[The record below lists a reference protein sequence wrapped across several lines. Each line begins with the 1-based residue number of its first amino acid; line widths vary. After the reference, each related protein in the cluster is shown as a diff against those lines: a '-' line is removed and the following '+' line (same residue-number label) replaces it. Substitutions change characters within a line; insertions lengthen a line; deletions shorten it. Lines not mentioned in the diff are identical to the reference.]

1 MSTEGIEAT
10 VRRLIE
16 EGFNEGNTSVLDA
29 VFDPGYV
36 DHRPHPP
43 PRREGVARVKE
54 AYASYRT
61 AFPDGRLTIEDLFSA
76 GDRVV
81 ARMSFRG
88 THLGSFAAVPPTNRP
103 VTMPVVDIWR
113 FADGRIVEGWH
124 LEDDLGLLQQ
134 LDVVPAIAL
143 TPAEL

>member
-1 MSTEGIEAT
+1 MSAEANEAT

-16 EGFNEGNTSVLDA
+16 EGFNGGDMSVLDA
-29 VFDPGYV
+29 AFDHGYA
-36 DHRPHPP
+36 DHRPHAP
-43 PRREGVARVKE
+43 PRVQGLDRVKE
-54 AYASYRT
+54 AYRSYRM
-61 AFPDGRLTIEDLFSA
+61 AFPDGRLTIEDLISA

-81 ARMSFRG
+81 ARMTFRG

-103 VTMPVVDIWR
+103 VTVEVVDIWR